1 MTASQQP
8 ISSSV
13 TTTCYVKTSDGLRNM
28 RDAISRPVEVVREP
42 GSQPEPTLKV
52 QDPFL
57 YYSDDKNRMKELRLQ
72 DTSSSSS
79 SSEDDDSASSTT
91 ADDEHTSTTSST
103 CVRKTRI
110 SFELHP
116 SLLLEDFIM
125 GDELLGDDSLS
136 FDDIIDGWLL
146 DQAEKDSDEKDLINS
161 LREVLFLSEE

>member
-1 MTASQQP
+1 
-8 ISSSV
+8 
-13 TTTCYVKTSDGLRNM
+13 M

-79 SSEDDDSASSTT
+79 SSEDDDSASST
-91 ADDEHTSTTSST
+91 ADDEHTPSST

>member
-8 ISSSV
+8 KSTV
-13 TTTCYVKTSDGLRNM
+13 TTCYVKTSDGLRDR
-28 RDAISRPVEVVREP
+28 RDAIIRPMEVVREP
-42 GSQPEPTLKV
+42 GSQPEPSLKV

-57 YYSDDKNRMKELRLQ
+57 YYSNDKNRMKELRLQ

-79 SSEDDDSASSTT
+79 SSQDDDSASSTT
-91 ADDEHTSTTSST
+91 SDDEHHMSSST
-103 CVRKTRI
+103 LRKTRI

-136 FDDIIDGWLL
+136 FDDIIDGWLV
-146 DQAEKDSDEKDLINS
+146 DQADKDSGEKDLINS

>member
-1 MTASQQP
+1 M
-8 ISSSV
+8 
-13 TTTCYVKTSDGLRNM
+13 
-28 RDAISRPVEVVREP
+28 EVVREP
-42 GSQPEPTLKV
+42 GSQPEPSLKV

-57 YYSDDKNRMKELRLQ
+57 YYSNDKNRMKELRLH
-72 DTSSSSS
+72 DTSPSSS
-79 SSEDDDSASSTT
+79 SSEDDDSASST
-91 ADDEHTSTTSST
+91 ADEEPT

-146 DQAEKDSDEKDLINS
+146 DQAEKDSSEKDLINS

>member
-8 ISSSV
+8 ISSV

-79 SSEDDDSASSTT
+79 SSEDDDSASST
-91 ADDEHTSTTSST
+91 ADDEHTSSST

>member
-8 ISSSV
+8 IISSA
-13 TTTCYVKTSDGLRNM
+13 TTTCYVKTSDGLRNR

-42 GSQPEPTLKV
+42 GSQPEPSLKV

-79 SSEDDDSASSTT
+79 SNEDDDSASST
-91 ADDEHTSTTSST
+91 ADDEHTSSST

-136 FDDIIDGWLL
+136 FDDIIEGWLL
-146 DQAEKDSDEKDLINS
+146 DQAEKDSSEKDLINS

>member
-13 TTTCYVKTSDGLRNM
+13 TTTCYVRTSDGLRNM

-42 GSQPEPTLKV
+42 GSQPEPSLKV

-79 SSEDDDSASSTT
+79 SSEDDDSASST
-91 ADDEHTSTTSST
+91 ADDEHTSSST

-146 DQAEKDSDEKDLINS
+146 DQAEKDSGEEDLINS